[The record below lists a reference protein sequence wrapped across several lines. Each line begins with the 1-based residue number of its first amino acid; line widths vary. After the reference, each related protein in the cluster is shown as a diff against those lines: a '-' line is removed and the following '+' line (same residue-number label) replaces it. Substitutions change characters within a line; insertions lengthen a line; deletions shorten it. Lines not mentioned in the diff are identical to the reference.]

1 MSAPATS
8 RPRRRARAAG
18 FTLIEVMMSLAIA
31 GSALVAI
38 FAMQESI
45 AHGNG
50 LGREM
55 TTATANTRLWLERIR
70 RDSLTWTGNDM
81 TSLTRTNYLN
91 QVGAGW
97 VQPVA
102 TSPIPNLVQSP
113 GADWSGNETLVPGDQ
128 HFCTAMRLSW
138 IRQPET
144 MRADVITWWSRTGRA
159 PCASTNQAFID
170 GLSPAAGFRQVAAS
184 TVIRRAQ

>member
-1 MSAPATS
+1 M
-8 RPRRRARAAG
+8 RARARAG

-50 LGREM
+50 LSREM

-70 RDSLTWTGNDM
+70 RDSLNWTGTTATALAQ
-81 TSLTRTNYLN
+81 TSYLD
-91 QVGAGW
+91 QVGTGW
-97 VQPVA
+97 FL
-102 TSPIPNLVQSP
+102 PIPNPPLPNLPQQP
-113 GADWSGNETLVPGDQ
+113 GVDWSGNETGVFADQ
-128 HFCTAMRLSW
+128 HFCTAVRLTW

-144 MRADVITWWSRTGRA
+144 MRADVVTWWSRRGRMA
-159 PCASTNQAFID
+159 CANTSQAI
-170 GLSPAAGFRQVAAS
+170 GAIASPAGGLRQVSAS
-184 TVIRRAQ
+184 TVIRRSTP